1 MANGFGT
8 LFIGVSGLQ
17 SSQNALN
24 TTANNLANVDTT
36 GYVRQQVLF
45 TDRNYVTFNETTAVS
60 KQQSGLGVYIGD
72 VIHSRDVFLDR
83 SYRTESGRQ
92 AFYAATYE
100 ATNEVETY
108 FQEMEGQAFQDALED
123 FWTSF
128 QELYKTPDDS
138 VSQNLV
144 VQKAQLFVSRANAG
158 YSGLQSSQYNINTQI
173 SDNIDQVNKLGD
185 TIQDLNLQI
194 MKVEAGGIET
204 AMTLRDARDQALD
217 ELSSLVD
224 ISYNE
229 TADGIVK
236 VSIEGTE
243 FIDESRCYHIEKK
256 TDKLTGFITPYWG
269 YLSDVNKGKY
279 VNVFDFGSRDI
290 STENKN
296 DMGELKALVLAR
308 GDHIANYTDIE
319 GLDQDTY
326 NDSTGMSVMLRAEAQ
341 LDQMIHGIVTALN
354 DLLCPNVTA
363 EDTIK
368 NLTNGAAT
376 TLDVTLADGSTVT
389 LNANTK
395 ILDVDNCA
403 TGSDKQLPPQEL
415 FSRIGTERYT
425 KATYTYQPVDENG
438 NPKVD
443 ANGNPVTETKEIYIY
458 NEEDPNDTTKQ
469 YTLQSLSVNEAP
481 VIDETLLPHLCQNG
495 DVDYALAAKLAGVWY
510 EERLTLNPNDTKACS
525 FKDYYKDMIGEMA
538 TYGNVYNS
546 TATSLTGTVASV
558 DNQRQQVIGVS
569 SDEELTYMIKYQ
581 NAYNAASRFINV
593 VNEMIEHLL
602 TQLG

>member
-1 MANGFGT
+1 
-8 LFIGVSGLQ
+8 
-17 SSQNALN
+17 
-24 TTANNLANVDTT
+24 
-36 GYVRQQVLF
+36 
-45 TDRNYVTFNETTAVS
+45 
-60 KQQSGLGVYIGD
+60 
-72 VIHSRDVFLDR
+72 
-83 SYRTESGRQ
+83 
-92 AFYAATYE
+92 
-100 ATNEVETY
+100 
-108 FQEMEGQAFQDALED
+108 
-123 FWTSF
+123 
-128 QELYKTPDDS
+128 
-138 VSQNLV
+138 
-144 VQKAQLFVSRANAG
+144 
-158 YSGLQSSQYNINTQI
+158 
-173 SDNIDQVNKLGD
+173 
-185 TIQDLNLQI
+185 
-194 MKVEAGGIET
+194 
-204 AMTLRDARDQALD
+204 
-217 ELSSLVD
+217 
-224 ISYNE
+224 
-229 TADGIVK
+229 
-236 VSIEGTE
+236 
-243 FIDESRCYHIEKK
+243 
-256 TDKLTGFITPYWG
+256 
-269 YLSDVNKGKY
+269 
-279 VNVFDFGSRDI
+279 
-290 STENKN
+290 
-296 DMGELKALVLAR
+296 
-308 GDHIANYTDIE
+308 
-319 GLDQDTY
+319 
-326 NDSTGMSVMLRAEAQ
+326 
-341 LDQMIHGIVTALN
+341 MIHGIVTALN
-354 DLLCPNVTA
+354 DVLCPNVTA

-395 ILDVDNCA
+395 ILDADNCA

-469 YTLQSLSVNEAP
+469 YTLQSLSVNEAL

-495 DVDYALAAKLAGVWY
+495 DVDYALAAKLAGVWD

-538 TYGNVYNS
+538 TYGNIYNS